1 MARAGPLSLLI
12 SLAAFTKIFRT
23 LRHLQAQVQ
32 DRIQQQL
39 SQPNALNTARYG
51 KAVHSGYSQFWLF
64 VIHHNILWKSK
75 SLIVK
80 HIHHT

>member
-32 DRIQQQL
+32 DRIQQQPN
-39 SQPNALNTARYG
+39 QPNALNMARYG
-51 KAVHSGYSQFWLF
+51 KAVHSGYSQF
-64 VIHHNILWKSK
+64 
-75 SLIVK
+75 
-80 HIHHT
+80 